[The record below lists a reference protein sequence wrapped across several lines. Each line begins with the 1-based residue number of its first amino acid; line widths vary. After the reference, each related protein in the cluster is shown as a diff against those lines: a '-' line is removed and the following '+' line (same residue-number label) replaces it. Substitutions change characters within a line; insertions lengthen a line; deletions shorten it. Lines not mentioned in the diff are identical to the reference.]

1 MHKFL
6 AVFTREYF
14 ERVRTKWFI
23 IATVFGPILFGALF
37 LLPMLLSTRAARSN
51 RLGETVIIDATG
63 TNLGDRVVRAMTD
76 ISSSGAPAIEVR
88 RVAPSELAAAESL
101 ATAQVMAREHRGFVV
116 LDDRTTSGQ
125 AARYAG
131 RDASSLPTMER
142 LERAIRESVLAQRL
156 ERQGMS
162 ADEISEVT
170 AMRPNLN
177 AERIT
182 DRGRG
187 GSGIASFIFAFGVAL
202 YLYAAIILYGNNV
215 LRGVMEEKQTRVAEV
230 VLSSVSANR
239 LLAGKVLGVGAVG
252 LTQMILWTL
261 SGVAIYKL
269 RGPLLEQLGRDA
281 PIAAA
286 LPDVSF
292 GVWLI
297 YLAYFVLGF
306 LLYAALFAAVGA
318 MVSSE
323 QEAQQAA
330 QPVMLLIVASVIF
343 MQPVLFDPVGTLA
356 QVTTLVPFSSP
367 ILMPMRMSMV
377 PVPAS
382 EIAASLAILALSCAA
397 IIWLAARIYRVGLLM
412 YGKRPSLRE
421 LARWVRYAG

>member
-1 MHKFL
+1 MRKFR
-6 AVFTREYF
+6 AVFAREYL

-23 IATVFGPILFGALF
+23 VATVFGPLLFGALF

-51 RLGETVIIDATG
+51 RLGEMVIIDATG
-63 TNLGDRVVRAMTD
+63 TQLGNRVVQSMMS
-76 ISSSGAPAIEVR
+76 INSGDPAIEIREVD
-88 RVAPSELAAAESL
+88 AAGLAAAESL

-116 LDDRTTSGQ
+116 LDERTTAGES
-125 AARYAG
+125 ARYAG

-142 LERAIRESVLAQRL
+142 LERAIREAALAQRL

-162 ADEISEVT
+162 ADEIGEV
-170 AMRPNLN
+170 ARMRPVLQS
-177 AERIT
+177 ERIT

-187 GSGIASFIFAFGVAL
+187 GSGIASFVFAFGVAL

-252 LTQMILWTL
+252 LTQMVLWTI

-269 RGPLLEQLGRDA
+269 RAPLLEQLGREA
-281 PIAAA
+281 PMAAV
-286 LPDVSF
+286 LPDVSI

-306 LLYAALFAAVGA
+306 LLYASLFAAVGA

-343 MQPVLFDPVGTLA
+343 MQPVLFDPVGRLA

-377 PVPAS
+377 PVPVG
-382 EIAASLAILALSCAA
+382 EIAASLAILVLSSAA
-397 IIWLAARIYRVGLLM
+397 VIWLAARIYRVGLLM
-412 YGKRPSLRE
+412 YGKRPSMRE

>member
-1 MHKFL
+1 MRKFR
-6 AVFTREYF
+6 AIFAREYL

-23 IATVFGPILFGALF
+23 VATVFGPLLFGALF

-63 TNLGDRVVRAMTD
+63 AGLGDRVVRGMTTL
-76 ISSSGAPAIEVR
+76 SSGDPAIDVR
-88 RVAPSELAAAESL
+88 VVPAAELAAAESL
-101 ATAQVMAREHRGFVV
+101 ATAQVMAREQRGFVV
-116 LDDRTTSGQ
+116 LDDQTTAGV

-131 RDASSLPTMER
+131 RDASSLPMMER
-142 LERAIRESVLAQRL
+142 LERAIREAVLAQRL
-156 ERQGMS
+156 EREGMS
-162 ADEISEVT
+162 AEDIGEVT
-170 AMRPNLN
+170 AMRPRL
-177 AERIT
+177 ASERIT

-252 LTQMILWTL
+252 LTQMVLWTV

-269 RGPLLEQLGRDA
+269 RAPLLEQLGRDA
-281 PIAAA
+281 PTLA
-286 LPDVSF
+286 LPDVSI
-292 GVWLI
+292 GIWLI

-306 LLYAALFAAVGA
+306 LLYASLFAAVGS

-377 PVPAS
+377 PVPVT

-397 IIWLAARIYRVGLLM
+397 VIWLAARIYRVGLLM
-412 YGKRPSLRE
+412 YGKRPTMRE

>member
-1 MHKFL
+1 MRKFR
-6 AVFTREYF
+6 AIFAREYL

-23 IATVFGPILFGALF
+23 IATIFGPLLFGALF

-63 TNLGDRVVRAMTD
+63 SGLGDRVVRGMTGIQGGEQLID
-76 ISSSGAPAIEVR
+76 VR
-88 RVAPSELAAAESL
+88 VVGGGELAAAESL
-101 ATAQVMAREHRGFVV
+101 ATAQVMAREQRGFVV
-116 LDDRTTSGQ
+116 LDEQTTAGVG
-125 AARYAG
+125 ARYAG

-142 LERAIRESVLAQRL
+142 LERAIRDAVLAQRL
-156 ERQGMS
+156 EREGMS
-162 ADEISEVT
+162 AEAIGEVT
-170 AMRPNLN
+170 TMRPRL
-177 AERIT
+177 ASERIT

-269 RGPLLEQLGRDA
+269 RAPLLEQLGRDA
-281 PIAAA
+281 PMIA
-286 LPDVSF
+286 LPDVSI
-292 GVWLI
+292 GIWII

-306 LLYAALFAAVGA
+306 LLYASLFAAVGA

-377 PVPAS
+377 PVPVP
-382 EIAASLAILALSCAA
+382 EIVASLAILALSSAA

-412 YGKRPSLRE
+412 YGKRPTMRE

>member
-1 MHKFL
+1 MRKFR
-6 AVFTREYF
+6 AIFAREYL
-14 ERVRTKWFI
+14 ERVRTKWFL
-23 IATVFGPILFGALF
+23 IATIFGPVLFGALF

-51 RLGETVIIDATG
+51 QLGQTVIIDATG
-63 TNLGDRVVRAMTD
+63 AGLGERVVRGMTTL
-76 ISSSGAPAIEVR
+76 SSGEPTIEVR
-88 RVAPSELAAAESL
+88 EVTLPELAAAESL
-101 ATAQVMAREHRGFVV
+101 ATAQVMAGEQRGFVV
-116 LDDRTTSGQ
+116 LDTQTTAGVE
-125 AARYAG
+125 ARYAG

-142 LERAIRESVLAQRL
+142 LERSIREAVLARRL
-156 ERQGMS
+156 EQQGMS
-162 ADEISEVT
+162 AEEIGEVSR
-170 AMRPNLN
+170 MRPTLRS
-177 AERIT
+177 ERIT

-215 LRGVMEEKQTRVAEV
+215 LRGVMEEKQSRVAEV

-252 LTQMILWTL
+252 LTQMILWTI

-269 RGPLLEQLGRDA
+269 RAPLLEQLGRDA
-281 PIAAA
+281 PMTAA
-286 LPDVSF
+286 LPDVSL
-292 GVWLI
+292 GIWII

-306 LLYAALFAAVGA
+306 LLYASLFAAVGA

-343 MQPVLFDPVGTLA
+343 MQPILFDPGGTLA
-356 QVTTLVPFSSP
+356 QVMTLVPFSSP

-377 PVPAS
+377 PVPTG
-382 EIAASLAILALSCAA
+382 EIAMSLAILALSSAA
-397 IIWLAARIYRVGLLM
+397 VIWLAARIYRVGLLM
-412 YGKRPSLRE
+412 YGKRPTMRE

>member
-1 MHKFL
+1 MRKFR
-6 AVFTREYF
+6 AIFAREYL
-14 ERVRTKWFI
+14 ERVRTKWFL
-23 IATVFGPILFGALF
+23 IATIFGPVLFGALF

-51 RLGETVIIDATG
+51 QLGQTVIIDATG
-63 TNLGDRVVRAMTD
+63 AGLGERVVRGMTTL
-76 ISSSGAPAIEVR
+76 SSGEPSIEVR
-88 RVAPSELAAAESL
+88 EVTPPELAAAESL
-101 ATAQVMAREHRGFVV
+101 ATAQVMAGEQRGFVV
-116 LDDRTTSGQ
+116 LDTQTTAGVE
-125 AARYAG
+125 ARYAG

-142 LERAIRESVLAQRL
+142 LERSIREAVLARRL
-156 ERQGMS
+156 EQQGMS
-162 ADEISEVT
+162 AEEIGEVSR
-170 AMRPNLN
+170 MRPTLRS
-177 AERIT
+177 ERIT

-215 LRGVMEEKQTRVAEV
+215 LRGVMEEKQSRVAEV

-252 LTQMILWTL
+252 LTQMILWTV

-269 RGPLLEQLGRDA
+269 RAPLLEQLGRDA
-281 PIAAA
+281 PMSAA
-286 LPDVSF
+286 LPDVSL
-292 GVWLI
+292 GIWII

-306 LLYAALFAAVGA
+306 LLYASLFAAVGA

-343 MQPVLFDPVGTLA
+343 MQPILFDPSGTLA
-356 QVTTLVPFSSP
+356 QVMTLVPFSSP

-377 PVPAS
+377 PVPAG
-382 EIAASLAILALSCAA
+382 EIATSLAILALSSAA
-397 IIWLAARIYRVGLLM
+397 VIWLAARIYRVGLLM
-412 YGKRPSLRE
+412 YGKRPTMRE